1 MGQKTFNFASL
12 PLLAALLAGSVGFSG
27 VAAGV
32 EQIDR
37 PGSTRPELPAFRDP
51 AEAALTLPQT
61 AKPSEPGRLSDG
73 VRVMVRQIR
82 FEGHSASFE
91 PHLRQLA
98 EPYENRVLGSTELED
113 LRHRISLFYLG
124 AGYINSGAV
133 LPDQEVRDG
142 VVTFRI
148 VEGRLI
154 GIHLSGNERL
164 NESYL
169 RERIELGAGTPLNAN
184 GLQQR
189 LQLLLQGGLVE
200 RVNAEL
206 LPGPQL
212 GEGLLNVAVKEAR
225 PYSFVAAFSNYRS
238 PSVGSY
244 YAEIFATH
252 RNLTGRGDTL
262 EAKYGFSTG
271 LDDYMAGY
279 TFPLNAN
286 DTSVFVRYGKTPSQV
301 VEAPFNDLGIH
312 SETETTTLGITH
324 PLWQNPAQSLVLG
337 LSYDDRRSDTALLG
351 VPFSFSAGIPEG
363 HSVEHVWRFSQDWL
377 GRTSDQVMALR
388 STFSF
393 ASTNALPRQDGYGP
407 DDRYFSWLGQ
417 FQWAR
422 RFADSGQ
429 VIFRFDTQWT
439 RQALLPISKFGLGGA
454 NSVRGYREN
463 QLLRDK
469 GFVTSAEYRRPLFAV
484 EGRENA
490 WQWAAFADYGR
501 GWNAGREESTPVD
514 IGSAGL
520 GLLWNPRPNLH
531 GQLYLAKAFR
541 TVQNPGHDLQ
551 DDGVHFR
558 FSYQF

>member
-1 MGQKTFNFASL
+1 MGQKTFILAML
-12 PLLAALLAGSVGFSG
+12 PWAAALLAGFFIFPAM
-27 VAAGV
+27 AAGV
-32 EQIDR
+32 EQIER

-51 AEAALTLPQT
+51 AEAALSLPQT
-61 AKPSEPGRLSDG
+61 AVPGEPGRLSEG
-73 VRVMVRQIR
+73 IRVQVRQIR

-91 PHLRQLA
+91 PQLRQLA
-98 EPYENRVLGSTELED
+98 EPYENRTLSSAELEE
-113 LRHRISLFYLG
+113 LRHRISLFYLA

-148 VEGRLI
+148 LEGRLT
-154 GIHLSGNERL
+154 GIHISGNERL
-164 NESYL
+164 KDAYL

-184 GLQQR
+184 SLQQR

-200 RVNAEL
+200 QINAEL
-206 LPGPQL
+206 LPGPRL
-212 GEGLLNVAVKEAR
+212 GDGALNVAVKEAR
-225 PYSFVAAFSNYRS
+225 PYAFTAAFSNYRS
-238 PSVGSY
+238 PSVGGY
-244 YAEIFATH
+244 YTELFATH

-279 TFPLNAN
+279 TLPLNAS
-286 DTSVFVRYGKTPSQV
+286 DTSVFLRYGKTPSLV
-301 VEAPFNDLGIH
+301 VEAPFTHLDIR
-312 SETETTTLGITH
+312 SETETTTLGLTH
-324 PLWQNPAQSLVLG
+324 PLWQTPAQSMVLG
-337 LSYDDRRSDTALLG
+337 LSYDDRRSDTSLLG

-377 GRTSDQVMALR
+377 TRTPDRVMAFR
-388 STFSF
+388 STFSL

-407 DDRYFSWLGQ
+407 DDHYFAWLGQ

-422 RFADSGQ
+422 RFADRGQ

-439 RQALLPISKFGLGGA
+439 RQSLLPVSKFGLGGA

-469 GFVTSAEYRRPLFAV
+469 GFVTSAEYRRPLFA
-484 EGRENA
+484 EAERENS
-490 WQWAAFADYGR
+490 WQWAVFSDYGR
-501 GWNAGREESTPVD
+501 GWNAGREEAYPVD

-520 GLLWNPRPNLH
+520 GLLWNPRPDLH
-531 GQLYLAKAFR
+531 GQLYLARALR